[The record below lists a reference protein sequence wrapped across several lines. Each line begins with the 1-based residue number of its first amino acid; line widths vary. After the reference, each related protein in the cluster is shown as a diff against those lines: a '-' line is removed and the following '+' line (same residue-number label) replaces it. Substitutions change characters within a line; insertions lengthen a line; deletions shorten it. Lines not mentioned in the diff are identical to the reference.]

1 MLKQF
6 SVNPIRAPLCYH
18 FYTYRA
24 VARCFESAASDVDA
38 LDSVG
43 LLVRDMVESMA
54 SPHEND
60 SAQSMS
66 IWCSLIS
73 EELLD
78 SQYDTAELA
87 PLGGRSAVAQGL
99 NVSLQQAVSE
109 MLGGD
114 VSDWLDHLKSNES
127 LAQKLLSGHHD

>member
-1 MLKQF
+1 M
-6 SVNPIRAPLCYH
+6 
-18 FYTYRA
+18 
-24 VARCFESAASDVDA
+24 ARCFESAANDVDA
-38 LDSVG
+38 LDNVG
-43 LLVRDMVESMA
+43 LLVRNMVESMA
-54 SPHEND
+54 SPLEND

-73 EELLD
+73 EELLV

-87 PLGGRSAVAQGL
+87 ALGGRSAVAQGL

-127 LAQKLLSGHHD
+127 LAQKLLSGRNDECFNHFCTLHN

>member
-1 MLKQF
+1 
-6 SVNPIRAPLCYH
+6 
-18 FYTYRA
+18 
-24 VARCFESAASDVDA
+24 VARCFESAVNDEDA
-38 LDSVG
+38 LDRVG

-54 SPHEND
+54 SPLEND

-73 EELLD
+73 EELLV
-78 SQYDTAELA
+78 SQYDTTEPA

-99 NVSLQQAVSE
+99 NVSLQQAISE

-114 VSDWLDHLKSNES
+114 VSDWMAHLKSNES
-127 LAQKLLSGHHD
+127 LAQKLLSGRNDECFNHFCTLHN

>member
-1 MLKQF
+1 MLPF
-6 SVNPIRAPLCYH
+6 LDSPISYC
-18 FYTYRA
+18 A

-54 SPHEND
+54 SPLEND

-66 IWCSLIS
+66 IWCNLIS

-87 PLGGRSAVAQGL
+87 ALGGRSAVAQGL